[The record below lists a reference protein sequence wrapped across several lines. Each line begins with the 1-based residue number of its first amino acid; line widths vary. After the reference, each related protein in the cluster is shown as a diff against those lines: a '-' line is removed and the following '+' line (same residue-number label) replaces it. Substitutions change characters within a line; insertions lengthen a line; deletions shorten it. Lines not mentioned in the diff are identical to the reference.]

1 MVRLSG
7 GWTFG
12 INQYVSNLEF
22 ETDQTFLYLATFGL
36 RVVAI
41 VFMIAE
47 AVGNILGRFETAFL

>member
-1 MVRLSG
+1 
-7 GWTFG
+7 
-12 INQYVSNLEF
+12 LEF